1 MSQENVE
8 NLRAVLEALNLA
20 AWSRGESDMSLLDP
34 KVTYEDTTLPDHVGE
49 TYRGHEGVARAT
61 ARWTEAYE
69 RLTIEL
75 ERILGSGDRLVS
87 VHTVRGR
94 ARHSGIEAEGP
105 VAYVWTFRNGKVIHF
120 QSYRDPNEALDAVGL
135 RE

>member
-1 MSQENVE
+1 VAHENADR
-8 NLRAVLEALNLA
+8 LRGLLERWDVD
-20 AWSRGESDMSLLDP
+20 AWKRRADMSLLDP
-34 KVTYEDTTLPDHVGE
+34 EVSYEDTTLPDHVGE

>member
-1 MSQENVE
+1 MAHENADR
-8 NLRAVLEALNLA
+8 LRALLERWDVD
-20 AWSRGESDMSLLDP
+20 AWKRGADMSLLDP
-34 KVTYEDTTLPDHVGE
+34 EVTYEDTTLPDHVGE
-49 TYRGHEGVARAT
+49 TYRGHDGVARAT

-69 RLTIEL
+69 RLTIQL

-94 ARHSGIEAEGP
+94 ARHSGIETEGP

-120 QSYRDPNEALDAVGL
+120 QSYRDPKEALEAVGL
-135 RE
+135 QE

>member
-1 MSQENVE
+1 MSQENADR
-8 NLRAVLEALNLA
+8 LRALLERWDVD
-20 AWSRGESDMSLLDP
+20 AWKRRDDMSLLDP
-34 KVTYEDTTLPDHVGE
+34 DVTYEDTTLPDHVGE
-49 TYRGHEGVARAT
+49 TYRGHDGVARAT
-61 ARWTEAYE
+61 ARWSEAYE
-69 RLTIEL
+69 RLTIQL

-105 VAYVWTFRNGKVIHF
+105 VAYLWTFRNGKVIHF
-120 QSYRDPNEALDAVGL
+120 QSYRDPKEALEAAGL